1 MTRRPVSLLNGNRTR
16 SRHIRYIRMGQDLHV
31 GPRTYMWGIVDMR
44 VIVVMILQELETA
57 QTRTKSRST

>member
-1 MTRRPVSLLNGNRTR
+1 
-16 SRHIRYIRMGQDLHV
+16 
-31 GPRTYMWGIVDMR
+31 MWGIVDMR